1 MTRPDRLRCTFVR
14 ALPLLLLAVLL
25 ACGAPV
31 GTPGVDAGQQAV
43 GSLVADF
50 SLPDVNPASPR
61 AGATVSPRDYA
72 GVVTGWYFGHST

>member
-1 MTRPDRLRCTFVR
+1 MRRLSLL
-14 ALPLLLLAVLL
+14 LPLLL

-31 GTPGVDAGQQAV
+31 GGSAVDAGAQAV
-43 GSLVADF
+43 GGLVPDF
-50 SLPDVNPASPR
+50 SLPDVNPASPS

>member
-1 MTRPDRLRCTFVR
+1 MRRF
-14 ALPLLLLAVLL
+14 ALLCLLSL

-31 GTPGVDAGQQAV
+31 GTPAVDAGSQAI
-43 GSLVADF
+43 GSLVPDF

-61 AGATVSPRDYA
+61 AGAAVSPRDYA